1 MQPTSTKKE
10 IWTMGTYSLL
20 TLSIM
25 VGFMYL
31 NTFAT
36 EVLKI
41 PASTLATALLIA
53 KSCDFVVSLF
63 CGIIVEKVKLGK
75 KGKNQAGCTTA
86 VGYWPL
92 PLCWRLSTPALH
104 LWPPVLWFW
113 ACPTPC

>member
-1 MQPTSTKKE
+1 
-10 IWTMGTYSLL
+10 MGTYSLL

-75 KGKNQAGCTTA
+75 KGKNQGWLYYGRWILA
-86 VGYWPL
+86 V